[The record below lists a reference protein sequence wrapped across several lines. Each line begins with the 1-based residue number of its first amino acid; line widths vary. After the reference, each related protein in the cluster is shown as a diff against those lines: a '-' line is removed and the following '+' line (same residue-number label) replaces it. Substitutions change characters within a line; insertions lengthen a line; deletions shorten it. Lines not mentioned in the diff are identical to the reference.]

1 MKKSYFFILA
11 LILLPSVYVYS
22 LDVILT
28 KSRMQIQCHI
38 ISQDENTIT
47 YQLIDPQDK
56 ELYTMEKSDIEK
68 IYPHTEDVPTPQ
80 ETKNESVSNEIKA
93 NDVLVLKDG
102 VQLDVILVEVADK
115 QVKYRKVNNPEGPL
129 FVKEIANISS
139 IIYANGEKE
148 EFSPVNTEVVEIFSL
163 QTPQKPAQNNGM
175 LVQHKQVS
183 SSYSTTEQDLSI
195 ARVENINGIY
205 VFTDCSPIAEYEVL
219 GEVTVSDA
227 TNLEIQRSG
236 AQYPVVRDELIKTA
250 KAANSQVEGVILTLV
265 TGGVDKA
272 HMIRFKNTQE
282 DHSLAR
288 VKRYSGIYVFCDSD
302 PLNNFE
308 FIGNL
313 KGKFTFV
320 PQYSTLRDDFVKKC
334 TKKYKNASGIIIHLV
349 SGGKD
354 TAEAVKF

>member
-1 MKKSYFFILA
+1 MKKSYL
-11 LILLPSVYVYS
+11 LLWVLLLLPSMYVYS

-28 KSRMQIQCHI
+28 KSRMQIQCQI

-47 YQLIDPQDK
+47 YQLIDSQDK

-68 IYPHTEDVPTPQ
+68 IYPQAEDGKTPK
-80 ETKNESVSNEIKA
+80 ETKNESVSNEIRA

-139 IIYANGEKE
+139 IIYANGEIE
-148 EFSPVNTEVVEIFSL
+148 EFTQANSESVESSSS
-163 QTPQKPAQNNGM
+163 QAPQKSQIQSG
-175 LVQHKQVS
+175 LQVKQPK
-183 SSYSTTEQDLSI
+183 YSTTEQDLSL
-195 ARVENINGIY
+195 ARVENVNGVY
-205 VFTDCSPIAEYEVL
+205 VFNDCSPIAEYEVL
-219 GEVTVSDA
+219 GEVTITGYESSDLR
-227 TNLEIQRSG
+227 NSLG
-236 AQYPVVRDELIKTA
+236 QYTIVRNELIRTA

-265 TGGVDKA
+265 AGSADKA
-272 HMIRFKNTQE
+272 HMIRFKDPQE

-302 PLNNFE
+302 PLSKFE

-320 PQYSTLRDDFVKKC
+320 PQYSTLRDDFIKKC